1 MEIGAGLYSNIDIV
15 SLFRGPCTKYDL
27 QCAVC
32 LRGGGGVLV
41 FLFLSTGVY
50 FTV

>member
-32 LRGGGGVLV
+32 LRGGGVFC